1 MINLK
6 IKKFF
11 KRIFSLISKSKFLIK
26 IMYNYIQIS
35 SLPCGFLINNVYI
48 LLLIIISFLFS
59 FTLTTNLI
67 YLFQDLIILFN
78 IAIAISIVYL
88 FYLKFNFII
97 RLFNIFIKSISY
109 TYFLFRNKLNGELKK
124 MFWYYILNILISLVS
139 LIIIFRISFW
149 LNNYNKDLYSYVYLY
164 TNLFSCLFGLMYIG
178 YISNNPFKFNK
189 IKLNVFSFFISFTF
203 LIFFIILI
211 YFLGFNLSKLEKLDF
226 KNLKLNFKFLIDFK
240 YLYNLSNDIDHNIDF
255 DKKDEND
262 YLKNKEFNIIH
273 NSDKNNFNFNSKL
286 GSSSI
291 IKSDSGYNLNPFD
304 TDYSV
309 DPFGINSS
317 SFFSENVQEN
327 IENLEKDKEIT
338 VEEFN
343 LILNMANN
351 FIEVETTQNF
361 DENKVIVY
369 LNTEASNSN
378 ESVNTVDSDDS
389 VETVKGNNSVKTAI
403 LEDKSVDD

>member
-1 MINLK
+1 
-6 IKKFF
+6 
-11 KRIFSLISKSKFLIK
+11 
-26 IMYNYIQIS
+26 MYNYIQIS